1 VLEETQETEEI
12 VERVA
17 ALDVGKAEL
26 TCCVRV
32 PSPGKRGKRA
42 QEVRTYHTMTRYLLV
57 MADRLRELGVTRVV
71 MEATSDYWK
80 GIYYLLEAHGFETWL
95 VNARDVKHL
104 PGRPKTDTL
113 DAVWLCKLAERQML
127 RPSFVP
133 PRPVR
138 QLRDL
143 TRYRADLVA
152 ARTAEKQRVEK
163 LLEDAQIKLSAVA
176 SDIFGVSGRA
186 MLAALVAGERDPK
199 VLAQLA
205 RTRLR
210 AKLSLLVEAFTGFFT
225 DQHAFLLAKML
236 GRVDALDAD
245 LAELDARIQEL
256 IAPIARAV
264 ERLDEVPGLGQTAAH
279 LLLAELGVD
288 MTRFPTPGHLVS
300 WAKFAPG
307 VKESAGK
314 RKGSGWTGHGNPY
327 VARVLGEAAVAAS
340 KTDTFLG
347 ERYRRIAR
355 RRGKRRAIVAVG
367 RSILVIVWHL
377 LSDPTLR
384 FQDLGAGFYDTRSN
398 AERAS
403 ATTSASSKPS
413 VTRSPS
419 NPPPESARNQLLGP
433 GSAALRRVLPP
444 ACSPWIFG
452 SGPHGRESPRGMR
465 IGWARCPAP
474 GLSHHVTLEPLAA

>member
-12 VERVA
+12 IQRVA

-32 PSPGKRGKRA
+32 PGQGSSGRRL
-42 QEVRTYHTMTRYLLV
+42 QEVRTYQTMTRWLLV
-57 MADRLRELGVTRVV
+57 MTERLGELGVTRVV

-80 GIYYLLEAHGFETWL
+80 GVYYLLEAHGFEVWL

-133 PRPVR
+133 PPAIR
-138 QLRDL
+138 QLRDVA
-143 TRYRADLVA
+143 RYRADLVA
-152 ARTAEKQRVEK
+152 VRTAEKQRVEK
-163 LLEDAQIKLSAVA
+163 LLEDAQIKLSVVA

-210 AKLSLLVEAFTGFFT
+210 AKLGPLVEAFTGFFT

-236 GRVDALDAD
+236 ARVDALDAD
-245 LAELDARIQEL
+245 LAELDAKLEEL
-256 IAPIARAV
+256 IAGFAGAV
-264 ERLDEVPGLGQTAAH
+264 DRLDEIPGVGQLAAR
-279 LLLAELGVD
+279 LLLAELGTD
-288 MTRFPTPGHLVS
+288 MTRFPTAGQLVS

-314 RKGSGWTGHGNPY
+314 RKGSGSTGHGNPY
-327 VARVLGEAAVAAS
+327 LARVLGEAAVAAS

-347 ERYRRIAR
+347 ARYRRIAR

-377 LSDPTLR
+377 LSDPTAR
-384 FQDLGAGFYDTRSN
+384 FQDLGAGFYDTRIN
-398 AERAS
+398 AERA
-403 ATTSASSKPS
+403 K
-413 VTRSPS
+413 
-419 NPPPESARNQLLGP
+419 RNHIRQLEALGYK
-433 GSAALRRVLPP
+433 
-444 ACSPWIFG
+444 
-452 SGPHGRESPRGMR
+452 
-465 IGWARCPAP
+465 
-474 GLSHHVTLEPLAA
+474 VTLQPAA